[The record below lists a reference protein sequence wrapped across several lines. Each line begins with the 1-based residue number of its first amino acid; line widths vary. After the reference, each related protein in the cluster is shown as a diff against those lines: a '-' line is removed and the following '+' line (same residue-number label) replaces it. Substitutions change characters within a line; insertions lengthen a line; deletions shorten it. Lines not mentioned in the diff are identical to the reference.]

1 MVRDRA
7 GVKPLRR
14 PPEARCIVN
23 ERPRTTELQRAAAG
37 EGGARLERR
46 AGGGTAGAG
55 AQQAREGLRPSQGA
69 RGLAE
74 VREGERRR
82 DGGGEGC
89 VLSL

>member
-14 PPEARCIVN
+14 PPGPRCIVN

-37 EGGARLERR
+37 AGEARAWSGAR
-46 AGGGTAGAG
+46 AG

-74 VREGERRR
+74 VREGEGRR